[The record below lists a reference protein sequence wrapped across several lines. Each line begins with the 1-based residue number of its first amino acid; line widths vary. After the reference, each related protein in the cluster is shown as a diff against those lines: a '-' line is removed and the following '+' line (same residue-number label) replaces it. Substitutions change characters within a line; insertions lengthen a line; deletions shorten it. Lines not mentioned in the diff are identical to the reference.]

1 MKKLIVIT
9 LGIITLGTT
18 VFAKNSTDN
27 SNIELSHYIA
37 NNTPEIQSSQNKT
50 ILSTLSSADQEK
62 AISEY
67 KKGKNIIMI

>member
-37 NNTPEIQSSQNKT
+37 NNHQLIKKKQYQS
-50 ILSTLSSADQEK
+50 I
-62 AISEY
+62 